1 MCSSKGFLYY
11 SDDEKKSYIDQKE
24 AQKLWEYLHENREN
38 LYIFKQN
45 LEESKQYAY
54 LSSMSIFKEYLKENF
69 VHKKIIQI
77 KRNNEV
83 LDISIFPNGRLYDMN
98 GEYLGDEDINKV
110 WKILYKM
117 GKEGK
122 LDVFEEK

>member
-1 MCSSKGFLYY
+1 
-11 SDDEKKSYIDQKE
+11 
-24 AQKLWEYLHENREN
+24 
-38 LYIFKQN
+38 
-45 LEESKQYAY
+45 
-54 LSSMSIFKEYLKENF
+54 MSIFKEYLKENF